1 MMNIRYKNE
10 LLVVASVIFLL
21 SGYLF
26 KYKSFKSSQELL
38 YQKQNELVELKKV
51 VGLQRVWSPKRV
63 SSGLENIRRSLS
75 PNQVKWDKR
84 GKKLTAKFKDM
95 TSVELNK
102 IINKILN
109 VAIEIEHL
117 NIIKKQNDKYTM
129 ELKCKW

>member
-1 MMNIRYKNE
+1 MNIRYKNE